1 METNDKNVEYNNKL
15 VISIMVFSCTF
26 AILTGT
32 IMAITRI
39 MTKSIAADVKKS
51 ELALKHDSIKLKIL
65 QIQHEKNI
73 SR

>member
-1 METNDKNVEYNNKL
+1 METNNKNVEYNNKL
-15 VISIMVFSCTF
+15 VISIMVFIATF

-32 IMAITRI
+32 IMAITGI
-39 MTKSIAADVKKS
+39 MTKSIDADVKKS